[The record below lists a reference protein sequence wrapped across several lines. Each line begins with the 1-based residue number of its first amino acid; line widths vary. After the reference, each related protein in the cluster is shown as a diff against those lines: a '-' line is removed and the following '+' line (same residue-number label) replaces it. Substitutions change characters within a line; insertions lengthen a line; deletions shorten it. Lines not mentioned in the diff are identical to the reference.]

1 MKEEGQL
8 VLVISIVLFLF
19 ILGGIILSLIPPENL
34 MVRRQIENNQ
44 AFYLSQAGLEN
55 AVYLINNN
63 RNIKDLNLSSRKESY
78 GLNVSYTITETSGVR
93 LTGSFILPIQ
103 LGEYVVSATYTNAL
117 INEGGLFVQGDFF
130 IIRSVG
136 YIPSIS
142 NYTVK
147 RSIELW
153 GRADQISFDP
163 FKYAVFAG
171 RKVSVRGNAIIRGEP
186 LPGGRFDT
194 AIYSR
199 GDVDLI
205 GGSYDING
213 TNSPIPGIDYI
224 ANDLSLQMPILN
236 FPYLMAVSMM
246 QGLYRSGNKVDLK
259 NVVDVAQSNPSWYN
273 SATKTYNTWSLVI
286 FVDGSADMAG
296 NVEFQGII
304 VVRGNLKIR
313 GTGNKV
319 KGIVFA
325 SNMDASPDELSI
337 YGDPVIDGCS
347 LSEDV
352 DIGGNS
358 TVRHNNEFL
367 NNIFT
372 THRIENIVQ
381 KTRSKLRTLSWRE
394 Y

>member
-8 VLVISIVLFLF
+8 ILVISIVLFLF

-34 MVRRQIENNQ
+34 VTRRQIESNQ
-44 AFYLSQAGLEN
+44 AFYISQAGLEN

-63 RNIKDLNLSSRKESY
+63 VNLKDLNLISKKESY
-78 GLNVSYTITETSGVR
+78 GLNVSYTITETSGLR
-93 LTGSFILPIQ
+93 FTGSFILPIR
-103 LGEYVVSATYTNAL
+103 LGEYVVSANYTNAL
-117 INEGGLFVQGDFF
+117 INEGGLLVQGDFF
-130 IIRSVG
+130 VIRSVG

-147 RSIELW
+147 RSIEIW
-153 GRADQISFDP
+153 GRVDQISLDP
-163 FKYAVFAG
+163 FRYAVFAG
-171 RKVSVRGNAIIRGEP
+171 RKVSVRGNAIIRGEL

-205 GGSYDING
+205 GRSYDING

-224 ANDLSLQMPILN
+224 ANDSSLQMPILN

-259 NVVDVAQSNPSWYN
+259 NVVDVAQRNPSWYN
-273 SATKTYNTWSLVI
+273 SATRTYNTWSLVI

-304 VVRGNLKIR
+304 VVRGNLKVT

-319 KGIVFA
+319 RGMVFA
-325 SNMDASPDELSI
+325 SNMDANPDELSI

-347 LSEDV
+347 LGEIV

-358 TVRHNNEFL
+358 TIRHNNEFL
-367 NNIFT
+367 NNIFS
-372 THRIENIVQ
+372 THRIENVVQ
-381 KTRSKLRTLSWRE
+381 KTRTKLRTLSWRE

>member
-8 VLVISIVLFLF
+8 ILVISIVLFLF

-34 MVRRQIENNQ
+34 MTRRQIESNQ

-63 RNIKDLNLSSRKESY
+63 VNLKDLNLTSKKESY
-78 GLNVSYTITETSGVR
+78 GLNVSYTITETSGLR
-93 LTGSFILPIQ
+93 FTGSFILPIR
-103 LGEYVVSATYTNAL
+103 LGEYVVSANYTNAL
-117 INEGGLFVQGDFF
+117 INEGGLLVQGDFF
-130 IIRSVG
+130 VIRSVG

-147 RSIELW
+147 RSIEIW
-153 GRADQISFDP
+153 GRADQFSLDP
-163 FKYAVFAG
+163 FKYAVFAA
-171 RKVSVRGNAIIRGEP
+171 RNVSVKGNAIIRGEP

-205 GGSYDING
+205 GRSYDING

-224 ANDLSLQMPILN
+224 ANDPSLQMPTLN
-236 FPYLMAVSMM
+236 FSYLRAISMM
-246 QGLYRSGNKVDLK
+246 QGLYRSGNRVDLK
-259 NVVDVAQSNPSWYN
+259 NVVNVAQSNPSWYN

-304 VVRGNLKIR
+304 VVRGNLKIT

-319 KGIVFA
+319 RGIVFA
-325 SNMDASPDELSI
+325 SNMDTSTDELSI

-347 LSEDV
+347 LGEDV

-367 NNIFT
+367 NNIFS
-372 THRIENIVQ
+372 THRIENVVQ
-381 KTRSKLRTLSWRE
+381 KTRTKLRTLSWRE